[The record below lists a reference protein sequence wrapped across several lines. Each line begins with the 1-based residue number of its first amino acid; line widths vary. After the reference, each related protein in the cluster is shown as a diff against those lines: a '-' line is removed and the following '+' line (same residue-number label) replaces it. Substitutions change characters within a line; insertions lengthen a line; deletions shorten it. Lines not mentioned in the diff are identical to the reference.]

1 MLANGLAF
9 KWLPGLFLLGSIA
22 VVAAILKRQGS
33 RWVLA
38 GVLLLKNAI
47 PPPSFMR
54 RAKD

>member
-47 PPPSFMR
+47 PRPSFLR